1 MKKKAIFATALVVA
15 LIVIDQ
21 VIKVWVKTHMT
32 IGEQIVVAPWFRID
46 FIENKGM
53 AWGMQIGSK
62 LFLSLFR
69 IVAVG
74 FLVWYIRREIG
85 RNARWGYLTMLCM
98 ICAGAAGNIFDSVV
112 YGQIFTQ
119 STPFDV
125 ATLVPWGEGYET
137 KLLCGSVVDMF
148 YFPIWHG
155 TLPSWLPL
163 IGGHELTFFNA
174 IFNFADACITT
185 GVICMLLFFNKDL
198 SASTS
203 SFSKKSEHDNAGEA
217 ASEGNDSNG
226 QAKNKATDD

>member
-15 LIVIDQ
+15 LIAIDQ
-21 VIKVWVKTHMT
+21 AIKIWVKTHMA

-155 TLPSWLPL
+155 TLPEWLPL
-163 IGGHELTFFNA
+163 MGGHELTFFNA

-198 SASTS
+198 SASTG
-203 SFSKKSEHDNAGEA
+203 SFSRKT
-217 ASEGNDSNG
+217 ND
-226 QAKNKATDD
+226 